1 MSQPLDYT
9 ALVQQLDAAEL
20 PITAAEVH
28 GIVTGALCAG
38 IPASEWRTLIL
49 GRAPASEAVATLLA
63 TVYAQTVAQLDS
75 EELDFAPLLPDADES
90 LTQQAEGLS
99 EWCRGFLLGFGS
111 GRRSTASI
119 PGGVGFGVGRRP
131 LPQLSDEAREVLDD
145 MQQLAELDPET
156 EEDEEAAR
164 ALAELAEYLRVG
176 VQLIYEETHPTP
188 TAH

>member
-1 MSQPLDYT
+1 MSQTPLDHT
-9 ALVQQLDAAEL
+9 SLVQQLDAAEL

-49 GRAPASEAVATLLA
+49 GRAPAGEAVATLLA
-63 TVYAQTVAQLDS
+63 TVYAQTATQLDGD
-75 EELDFAPLLPDADES
+75 ELDFAPLLPDEDES

-119 PGGVGFGVGRRP
+119 PGGVGFGRRP
-131 LPQLSDEAREVLDD
+131 LPALSDEAREVLDD
-145 MQQLAELDPET
+145 MQQLTELDPET

-176 VQLIYEETHPTP
+176 VQLVYEETHPTP